1 MAIEIPEELLVA
13 NVGQKVLI
21 MKDGKVFMCRGRV
34 DFKEM
39 DKRWDFP
46 GGRMHT
52 GEEPIP
58 ALKRELKEEL
68 GVDFEIGKPLLACVT
83 YDTPNDVPRY
93 YVVFEARQ
101 SNPDEEFKIADD
113 ELSEVRWV
121 GPEDVEGLTTWEDW
135 RVLLSDYFKKHEK

>member
-21 MKDGKVFMCRGRV
+21 QKDGKVFMCRGRV
-34 DFKEM
+34 EYHDM

-52 GEEPIP
+52 GEEVIP

-68 GVDFEIGKPLLACVT
+68 GVDFEIGKPLLACIT
-83 YDTPNDVPRY
+83 YETPSDVPRY
-93 YVVFEARQ
+93 YVVFEAKQ
-101 SNPDEEFKIADD
+101 SNPEEAFKIADD

-121 GPEDVEGLTTWEDW
+121 GPEDVAGLTTWEDW
-135 RVLLSDYFKKHEK
+135 RTLLTDYFKTHA

>member
-1 MAIEIPEELLVA
+1 MAVELPEELLLA
-13 NVGQKVLI
+13 NVGQKVLV
-21 MKDGKVFMCRGRV
+21 MKDGKVLMCRGKI

-52 GEEPIP
+52 GEEPVS

-83 YDTPNDVPRY
+83 YETPSNVPRY
-93 YVVFEARQ
+93 YVVFEATLAD
-101 SNPDEEFKIADD
+101 PHAEFAVAAD
-113 ELSEVRWV
+113 ELSELKWV
-121 GPEDVEGLTTWEDW
+121 GKEDVAFLVTWEDW
-135 RVLLSDYFKKHEK
+135 RALLADYFKTHA